1 MGAQQG
7 KERGSHSSGGG
18 HGGTASCIGVPSNGS
33 PVGLSSSHGISVG
46 SVNALAAG
54 SSLRGSRIKPSA
66 TPAVVGGSS
75 HRTTNASC
83 GSSIGHTSKDN
94 HNRCNAIGLN
104 IFTEHNEALRQSR
117 PLPHIPAGTA
127 LLPDADLQCQDGV
140 SLHTQSH
147 SSATS
152 GFESAHRWTS
162 KENLLAPGPEEDDPQ
177 LFVALYDFQAG
188 GENQLSLKKGEQV
201 RILSYNKSG
210 EWCEAHSDS
219 GNVGWVP
226 SNYVT
231 PLNSLEKHSWY
242 HGPIS
247 RNAAEYLLSSG
258 INGSFLVRESESSPG
273 QRSISLRYEG
283 RVYHYRISEDPDGKV
298 FVTAEAKFNTLA
310 ELVHHHS
317 VQHEGHGLIT
327 PLLYPAPKQNKPTV
341 FPLSP
346 EPDEWEICRT
356 DIVMK
361 HKLGGGQYGEVYE
374 AVWKRYGNTVAV
386 KTLKEDTMALK
397 DFLEEA
403 AIMKEMKHPN
413 LVQLIGVC
421 TREPP
426 FYIITEFMSHG
437 NLLDFL
443 RSPARET
450 LDAVAL
456 LYMATQ
462 IASGMSYLESR
473 NYIHRDLA
481 ARNCLVGDNKLVKV
495 ADFGLARLMRDD
507 TYTAHAGAKFP
518 IKWTAPEGLAYN
530 KFSTKSDVW
539 AFGVL
544 LWEIATY
551 GASPYPN
558 IDLTDVFHK
567 LEKGYRMERP
577 PGCPPEVYDLMRQ
590 CWHWNA
596 ADRPTFKSIHHAL
609 EHMFQ
614 ESSITEAVAKQLNA
628 TTLTQSLTPQMGKKG
643 IPGNGGGGGGGGGS
657 SSGGGGGGLTPSG
670 GLIEQPVGTPMSETG
685 STSTKLSTFSSQGK
699 GNVQM
704 RRTTNKQGKQAP
716 APPKRTSLLS
726 TSRDSTY
733 REDDSRNLIDEH
745 NNTNGSSIFFN
756 LQQQLQKQLQKQPTP
771 IPQQSYNV
779 VLQSNAQT
787 NNTNNNKRCKT
798 NSYTLCTTT
807 PPPPQYSI
815 KKSSS
820 CSSFLID
827 IFFRGISHLSLTRD
841 MNSLTQRYDSENENT
856 TGDPDTDAT
865 GDSLECQNIPTTQNK
880 VQQHSS
886 LHSGGGIGP
895 RAAQQHSSFKRPTPV
910 MGNRGLETRQSKRSQ
925 HQQQQQQ
932 HAPRD
937 SSAGGGV
944 CTTPHH
950 VTVGALEVKN
960 VKCVVN
966 RYGTLPKVQR
976 IGAFLNSLEDPNTTT
991 QHNINKAH
999 LSTITPP
1006 ITTTTNGHGV
1016 GAHHAAAT
1024 QRQQLPPAHCIPIP
1038 PPPLKSTSIAAG
1050 NGGTGGVSTPPQ
1062 QMIRSNS
1069 SSGVT
1074 MQNSA
1079 SASLNKLQRHR
1090 TAADGTMMTFSS
1102 FRGAS
1107 SSNSPKR
1114 SQQPALANLEFPPPP
1129 LDLPPPPEEFET
1141 PPPPP
1146 PPPTAEVLQEL
1157 QMTTAVAQQQQY
1169 TLPNNSSNDVSNTA
1183 PSVEEASSRFGVS
1196 LRKREP
1202 STDSCS
1208 SLGSPPEGKSR
1219 TTGGTNVQ
1227 ELNMKE
1233 KLMAEIKDRTKEN
1246 VSNIQNGMQTVP
1258 PASDPVSLLFTELA
1272 EMNLTKQKS
1281 LSTITAA
1288 APPPAPKLP
1297 SSSSGDASGLHE
1309 NGNANSFKA
1318 QLKKVEPKKLPT
1330 PTQKTE
1336 NQIID
1341 FKAHLRKVEKEPKEH
1356 KKDVSADETA
1366 PKSIL
1371 QNNKAQAV
1379 MSTTGTLG
1387 RKGGGDKKFTT
1398 VASHGGMTPA
1408 QITQQQKTD
1417 NIKYD
1422 ITNSNGNTINTN
1434 NANSTN
1440 NTTSNGNAT
1449 ELTDNNAGVVEA
1461 EAGKRRSTGS
1471 ISSLKKMWEQ
1481 PGSGADYASA
1491 TTNTT
1496 QQTQQANSASST
1508 GTSTTNQLSPKFNLK
1523 PIANATNVVTPTPSA
1538 NSNRFPPPH
1547 CTQMSPRNNATNTA
1561 AINIHSS
1568 TTNTTMNSI
1577 ANKPPPAAPPPPP
1590 PTTSTI
1596 IPQPNQNSNFNNTNS
1611 HCTKSQL
1618 TTSLS
1623 TQLFTDGGSQ
1633 QYGEQVGTTGASS
1646 NLISSTSNSAN
1657 SSSTGNITTINNE
1670 IVTMTQSLF
1679 VEHSSSSNSSGGVQ
1693 QNNKLT
1699 TSSISTNN
1707 TSTSSA
1713 TTAANKPAV
1722 PLKPTKLTIYA
1733 TPISQKIAGGTM
1745 DSSQTSSPLSSL
1757 QSSTQISR
1765 ESILELVALLEASL
1779 HQHPVNSISAS
1790 QWLQLS
1796 DKLNILQNNCVVFAD
1811 NESMPPHSKFHFRE
1825 LVTRV
1830 EKQSQSLRTAGSK
1843 NVQDNERLVN
1853 EVGQSL
1859 KQLTNALHR

>member
-1 MGAQQG
+1 MHRAQHQQL
-7 KERGSHSSGGG
+7 RD
-18 HGGTASCIGVPSNGS
+18 
-33 PVGLSSSHGISVG
+33 
-46 SVNALAAG
+46 AAKYQIH
-54 SSLRGSRIKPSA
+54 L
-66 TPAVVGGSS
+66 
-75 HRTTNASC
+75 
-83 GSSIGHTSKDN
+83 
-94 HNRCNAIGLN
+94 
-104 IFTEHNEALRQSR
+104 EALRQSR
-117 PLPHIPAGTA
+117 PLPHIPAGTT
-127 LLPDADLQCQDGV
+127 LLPDAELQCQDGV
-140 SLHTQSH
+140 SLHTHSQGH

-628 TTLTQSLTPQMGKKG
+628 TTMTQSLTPQMGKKG
-643 IPGNGGGGGGGGGS
+643 IPANGGGGGGGGSGG
-657 SSGGGGGGLTPSG
+657 GGGGGGLTPSG
-670 GLIEQPVGTPMSETG
+670 GLLDQPPAGTPMSETG

-733 REDDSRNLIDEH
+733 REDDARNLIDDH
-745 NNTNGSSIFFN
+745 NTNGI
-756 LQQQLQKQLQKQPTP
+756 
-771 IPQQSYNV
+771 
-779 VLQSNAQT
+779 
-787 NNTNNNKRCKT
+787 
-798 NSYTLCTTT
+798 
-807 PPPPQYSI
+807 
-815 KKSSS
+815 
-820 CSSFLID
+820 
-827 IFFRGISHLSLTRD
+827 TRD
-841 MNSLTQRYDSENENT
+841 INSLAQRYDSENDNT

-865 GDSLECQNIPTTQNK
+865 GDSLECQNIPSQSK
-880 VQQHSS
+880 VQHS
-886 LHSGGGIGP
+886 LHGGCIGP
-895 RAAQQHSSFKRPTPV
+895 RSGQQHSSFKRPTPV

-925 HQQQQQQ
+925 HQQQQ

-937 SSAGGGV
+937 SSAGG
-944 CTTPHH
+944 CTSHH

-976 IGAFLNSLEDPNTTT
+976 IGAFLNSLEDPNTPPQHSMSTHLTT
-991 QHNINKAH
+991 VA
-999 LSTITPP
+999 PV
-1006 ITTTTNGHGV
+1006 TTNGHGS
-1016 GAHHAAAT
+1016 AHAAT
-1024 QRQQLPPAHCIPIP
+1024 RQQVPPAHVLPIP
-1038 PPPLKSTSIAAG
+1038 PPTKSANVAPGNNG
-1050 NGGTGGVSTPPQ
+1050 NGVNAPTPPQ

-1146 PPPTAEVLQEL
+1146 PPAPEVLEQL
-1157 QMTTAVAQQQQY
+1157 KAANVSMSQY
-1169 TLPNNSSNDVSNTA
+1169 PLPNSSNNDVSNIA

-1208 SLGSPPEGKSR
+1208 SLGSPPEVVGNA
-1219 TTGGTNVQ
+1219 GGNVQ

-1233 KLMAEIKDRTKEN
+1233 KLMAEIKDRSKEN
-1246 VSNIQNGMQTVP
+1246 SANNANIQNGTTVP
-1258 PASDPVSLLFTELA
+1258 ASAGSGVDPVSLLFTELA
-1272 EMNLTKQKS
+1272 EMNLSKQKS
-1281 LSTITAA
+1281 IPTPKSLSGGN
-1288 APPPAPKLP
+1288 
-1297 SSSSGDASGLHE
+1297 SGSDASGSQAQE
-1309 NGNANSFKA
+1309 NGNTNSFKA
-1318 QLKKVEPKKLPT
+1318 QLKKVEPKKLT
-1330 PTQKTE
+1330 SPTQKTE
-1336 NQIID
+1336 NQTTIID
-1341 FKAHLRKVEKEPKEH
+1341 FKAHLRKVEKDPKD
-1356 KKDVSADETA
+1356 KKDIGADET
-1366 PKSIL
+1366 PKIIL
-1371 QNNKAQAV
+1371 QKGQAV
-1379 MSTTGTLG
+1379 TSTGTLG
-1387 RKGGGDKKFTT
+1387 RKGDKKFTT
-1398 VASHGGMTPA
+1398 SMTMAPVGTSA
-1408 QITQQQKTD
+1408 TQQKTENTKHD
-1417 NIKYD
+1417 M
-1422 ITNSNGNTINTN
+1422 TNSNNGNSINLTNTTNTTLNTNGNTQH
-1434 NANSTN
+1434 NATSNLSCN
-1440 NTTSNGNAT
+1440 NTVSVSEMADNSVGTSET
-1449 ELTDNNAGVVEA
+1449 

-1471 ISSLKKMWEQ
+1471 ISSLKKLWEQ
-1481 PGSGADYASA
+1481 PGSGADYAS
-1491 TTNTT
+1491 T
-1496 QQTQQANSASST
+1496 QSQANCLANNGST
-1508 GTSTTNQLSPKFNLK
+1508 GTTTTTTSTSTNQLSPKFSLK
-1523 PIANATNVVTPTPSA
+1523 PISNAATTPTT
-1538 NSNRFPPPH
+1538 NSNRFPSLS
-1547 CTQMSPRNNATNTA
+1547 TQISSRTTAT
-1561 AINIHSS
+1561 
-1568 TTNTTMNSI
+1568 TTTNSI

-1590 PTTSTI
+1590 PTTNSTNN
-1596 IPQPNQNSNFNNTNS
+1596 QNQNSIFSNS

-1618 TTSLS
+1618 TSSLS
-1623 TQLFTDGGSQ
+1623 TQLFTDSN
-1633 QYGEQVGTTGASS
+1633 QYGEQGTSATT
-1646 NLISSTSNSAN
+1646 NNTSNSSAN
-1657 SSSTGNITTINNE
+1657 HTAANNE
-1670 IVTMTQSLF
+1670 ITSMTQSLF
-1679 VEHSSSSNSSGGVQ
+1679 VEHSSVAANAGGALLQ
-1693 QNNKLT
+1693 QNNKVN
-1699 TSSISTNN
+1699 TSTHSTSTAVNN
-1707 TSTSSA
+1707 TSNSNTSN
-1713 TTAANKPAV
+1713 TNKPAV

-1733 TPISQKIAGGTM
+1733 TPISQKIAASAL
-1745 DSSQTSSPLSSL
+1745 DSSTNSPLSSAL

-1765 ESILELVALLEASL
+1765 ESILELVAVLEGSL

-1830 EKQSQSLRTAGSK
+1830 ETQSQNLRTAGSK
-1843 NVQDNERLVN
+1843 NVQDNERLVS

-1859 KQLTNALHR
+1859 KQITNALHR

>member
-1 MGAQQG
+1 MDDDDVLQG
-7 KERGSHSSGGG
+7 PIHR
-18 HGGTASCIGVPSNGS
+18 NYQRD
-33 PVGLSSSHGISVG
+33 
-46 SVNALAAG
+46 AG
-54 SSLRGSRIKPSA
+54 KYQINL
-66 TPAVVGGSS
+66 
-75 HRTTNASC
+75 
-83 GSSIGHTSKDN
+83 
-94 HNRCNAIGLN
+94 
-104 IFTEHNEALRQSR
+104 EALLQSR
-117 PLPHIPAGTA
+117 PLPHIPPGTT
-127 LLPDADLQCQDGV
+127 LLTDADLHTQSQDGI
-140 SLHTQSH
+140 SLHTQNHSQGH

-317 VQHEGHGLIT
+317 VPHEGHGLIT

-374 AVWKRYGNTVAV
+374 AIWKRYGNTVAV

-397 DFLEEA
+397 DFLDEA

-443 RSPARET
+443 RSAGRET

-551 GASPYPN
+551 GMSPYPG

-590 CWHWNA
+590 CWQWNA
-596 ADRPTFKSIHHAL
+596 ADRPSFKSIHHAL

-614 ESSITEAVAKQLNA
+614 ESSITEAVEKQLNA
-628 TTLTQSLTPQMGKKG
+628 TTTTAATQSLTPQMGKKG
-643 IPGNGGGGGGGGGS
+643 VPSMVSGS
-657 SSGGGGGGLTPSG
+657 GVGLTPG
-670 GLIEQPVGTPMSETG
+670 GHHDQQASTPMSETG

-733 REDDSRNLIDEH
+733 REDDSRNLIDEL
-745 NNTNGSSIFFN
+745 NTNGLSRDINN
-756 LQQQLQKQLQKQPTP
+756 L
-771 IPQQSYNV
+771 
-779 VLQSNAQT
+779 A
-787 NNTNNNKRCKT
+787 
-798 NSYTLCTTT
+798 
-807 PPPPQYSI
+807 
-815 KKSSS
+815 
-820 CSSFLID
+820 
-827 IFFRGISHLSLTRD
+827 H
-841 MNSLTQRYDSENENT
+841 RYDSENDNNA
-856 TGDPDTDAT
+856 GDPDTDAT
-865 GDSLECQNIPTTQNK
+865 GDSLEQSILPQNK
-880 VQQHSS
+880 MQHS
-886 LHSGGGIGP
+886 LHGNNIGS
-895 RAAQQHSSFKRPTPV
+895 RTSQQHSSFKRLTPV

-925 HQQQQQQ
+925 Q
-932 HAPRD
+932 HPSRENSNSGG
-937 SSAGGGV
+937 SSSGGGNG
-944 CTTPHH
+944 TPHPI
-950 VTVGALEVKN
+950 TVGALEVMN
-960 VKCVVN
+960 VKRVVN

-976 IGAFLNSLEDPNTTT
+976 IGAFLDSLENTTT
-991 QHNINKAH
+991 SLPTNAPV
-999 LSTITPP
+999 PP
-1006 ITTTTNGHGV
+1006 AATTNGHIL
-1016 GAHHAAAT
+1016 HPS
-1024 QRQQLPPAHCIPIP
+1024 RQQPPVIPAVAQK
-1038 PPPLKSTSIAAG
+1038 LVTVANA
-1050 NGGTGGVSTPPQ
+1050 STPPQ

-1074 MQNSA
+1074 MQNNA

-1090 TAADGTMMTFSS
+1090 TATDGTIMTFSS

-1114 SQQPALANLEFPPPP
+1114 GQQPALANLEFPPPP

-1146 PPPTAEVLQEL
+1146 PPAPEL
-1157 QMTTAVAQQQQY
+1157 TTAVNANSQI
-1169 TLPNNSSNDVSNTA
+1169 TLPNSSVNDVSNTA

-1208 SLGSPPEGKSR
+1208 SLGSPPDGVTSN
-1219 TTGGTNVQ
+1219 TQ
-1227 ELNMKE
+1227 ELIMKE
-1233 KLMAEIKDRTKEN
+1233 KLMAEIKDRSKEN
-1246 VSNIQNGMQTVP
+1246 SSSSANTQNGIHA
-1258 PASDPVSLLFTELA
+1258 PANGVDPVSLLVTELA
-1272 EMNLTKQKS
+1272 ESMNLPKKSS
-1281 LSTITAA
+1281 LSQKTLVDTNN
-1288 APPPAPKLP
+1288 
-1297 SSSSGDASGLHE
+1297 SNQQSSG
-1309 NGNANSFKA
+1309 NTNTFKA
-1318 QLKKVEPKKLPT
+1318 QLKKVDQKKLSMPVA
-1330 PTQKTE
+1330 KNE
-1336 NQIID
+1336 NQTTIID
-1341 FKAHLRKVEKEPKEH
+1341 FKAHLRKVDKDIKDNS
-1356 KKDVSADETA
+1356 KKDDDNS
-1366 PKSIL
+1366 K
-1371 QNNKAQAV
+1371 QNNHTQKTQNSNSSGA
-1379 MSTTGTLG
+1379 LN
-1387 RKGGGDKKFTT
+1387 RKDEKKFTT
-1398 VASHGGMTPA
+1398 LNNAANVQTTH
-1408 QITQQQKTD
+1408 KTE
-1417 NIKYD
+1417 IKID
-1422 ITNSNGNTINTN
+1422 VNNS
-1434 NANSTN
+1434 NANSNSNSNAHDVNLNTN
-1440 NTTSNGNAT
+1440 TNTNCFNSTTANDVVDSTTYSGTSSDIDG
-1449 ELTDNNAGVVEA
+1449 
-1461 EAGKRRSTGS
+1461 GKRRSTGS
-1471 ISSLKKMWEQ
+1471 ISSLKKLWEQ
-1481 PGSGADYASA
+1481 PGGGADYASTQPA
-1491 TTNTT
+1491 NSTNT
-1496 QQTQQANSASST
+1496 NST
-1508 GTSTTNQLSPKFNLK
+1508 QLSPNFGLK
-1523 PIANATNVVTPTPSA
+1523 PSNVLVTPTA
-1538 NSNRFPPPH
+1538 NQNRFPPIS
-1547 CTQMSPRNNATNTA
+1547 TQTSPRSNNP
-1561 AINIHSS
+1561 
-1568 TTNTTMNSI
+1568 TT
-1577 ANKPPPAAPPPPP
+1577 NKPPPAAPPPPP
-1590 PTTSTI
+1590 PT
-1596 IPQPNQNSNFNNTNS
+1596 NNTSSNNQS
-1611 HCTKSQL
+1611 STNNPTYQL
-1618 TTSLS
+1618 TTSVS
-1623 TQLFTDGGSQ
+1623 TQLFADSN
-1633 QYGEQVGTTGASS
+1633 GEKSAESNNSTNTT
-1646 NLISSTSNSAN
+1646 
-1657 SSSTGNITTINNE
+1657 TTTTNNE
-1670 IVTMTQSLF
+1670 IMSQSLY
-1679 VEHSSSSNSSGGVQ
+1679 VENTTNNT
-1693 QNNKLT
+1693 NNKLT
-1699 TSSISTNN
+1699 ASTISNVNN
-1707 TSTSSA
+1707 TNL
-1713 TTAANKPAV
+1713 NKPAV

-1733 TPISQKIAGGTM
+1733 TPMAQKIAAGTL
-1745 DSSQTSSPLSSL
+1745 DANSTPITAIN
-1757 QSSTQISR
+1757 STQISR
-1765 ESILELVALLEASL
+1765 ESILELVGLLEGTL
-1779 HQHPVNSISAS
+1779 KHPVSSISAS

-1796 DKLNILQNNCVVFAD
+1796 DKLNILQNSCVVFAD

-1830 EKQSQSLRTAGSK
+1830 ETQSQNLRTAGSK
-1843 NVQDNERLVN
+1843 NVQDNERLIN

-1859 KQLTNALHR
+1859 KQITNALHR

>member
-18 HGGTASCIGVPSNGS
+18 GGGHGATVSCIGVSSSSPIASGS
-33 PVGLSSSHGISVG
+33 PHCIASNTTG
-46 SVNALAAG
+46 ST
-54 SSLRGSRIKPSA
+54 LRGSRLKSHQSSSSA
-66 TPAVVGGSS
+66 AVSVSGHGSNSIGSS
-75 HRTTNASC
+75 
-83 GSSIGHTSKDN
+83 GSSGLSSQRGGGGGGNSSASHKD
-94 HNRCNAIGLN
+94 NRCNATVGLN
-104 IFTEHNEALRQSR
+104 IFTEHNEALLQSR
-117 PLPHIPAGTA
+117 PLPHIPAGSTA
-127 LLPDADLQCQDGV
+127 ATLLADAAELQSQESSVGNV
-140 SLHTQSH
+140 LASLGGGH

-152 GFESAHRWTS
+152 VFESAHRWTS

-298 FVTAEAKFNTLA
+298 FVTQEAKFNTLA

-317 VQHEGHGLIT
+317 VPHEGHGLIT

-356 DIVMK
+356 DIMMK

-443 RSPARET
+443 RSAGRET

-551 GASPYPN
+551 GMSPYPG
-558 IDLTDVFHK
+558 IDLTDVYHK

-590 CWHWNA
+590 CWQWDA

-614 ESSITEAVAKQLNA
+614 ESSITEAVEKQLNA
-628 TTLTQSLTPQMGKKG
+628 TATAATTATGATQQAAAGGGLNTASASSSASASLSLTPQMVKKG
-643 IPGNGGGGGGGGGS
+643 MPNLDPQQQQQQQQQLAS
-657 SSGGGGGGLTPSG
+657 
-670 GLIEQPVGTPMSETG
+670 TPMSETG
-685 STSTKLSTFSSQGK
+685 SSSTKLSTFSSQGK

-726 TSRDSTY
+726 SSRDSTY
-733 REDDSRNLIDEH
+733 REEEARNFIDEL
-745 NNTNGSSIFFN
+745 NTNG
-756 LQQQLQKQLQKQPTP
+756 
-771 IPQQSYNV
+771 
-779 VLQSNAQT
+779 
-787 NNTNNNKRCKT
+787 
-798 NSYTLCTTT
+798 
-807 PPPPQYSI
+807 
-815 KKSSS
+815 
-820 CSSFLID
+820 
-827 IFFRGISHLSLTRD
+827 LTRD
-841 MNSLTQRYDSENENT
+841 INNLTQRYDSET
-856 TGDPDTDAT
+856 DPAADPDTDAT
-865 GDSLECQNIPTTQNK
+865 GDSLEQSLTVTPPNK
-880 VQQHSS
+880 MQHS
-886 LHSGGGIGP
+886 LHGSVPGISAGIGP
-895 RAAQQHSSFKRPTPV
+895 RSSQQHSSFKRPV

-925 HQQQQQQ
+925 Q
-932 HAPRD
+932 HPAREQPPVVAINGNGVAPVLP
-937 SSAGGGV
+937 AH
-944 CTTPHH
+944 PI
-950 VTVGALEVKN
+950 TVGALEVMN
-960 VKCVVN
+960 VKRVVN
-966 RYGTLPKVQR
+966 RYGTLPKVAR
-976 IGAFLNSLEDPNTTT
+976 IGAFLDSLEDSSSSSGGGGDSSNG
-991 QHNINKAH
+991 HA
-999 LSTITPP
+999 TPP
-1006 ITTTTNGHGV
+1006 
-1016 GAHHAAAT
+1016 ARA
-1024 QRQQLPPAHCIPIP
+1024 PPAVPALP
-1038 PPPLKSTSIAAG
+1038 TAA
-1050 NGGTGGVSTPPQ
+1050 NKVQQPQ

-1069 SSGVT
+1069 SGGVT
-1074 MQNSA
+1074 MQNNA
-1079 SASLNKLQRHR
+1079 AASLNKLQRHR
-1090 TAADGTMMTFSS
+1090 TTTEGTMMTFSS
-1102 FRGAS
+1102 FRAAG

-1114 SQQPALANLEFPPPP
+1114 GGVVTQPALANLEFPPPP
-1129 LDLPPPPEEFET
+1129 LEEFEAL

-1146 PPPTAEVLQEL
+1146 PPAPES
-1157 QMTTAVAQQQQY
+1157 AVQAIQQHLHAQHS
-1169 TLPNNSSNDVSNTA
+1169 SSNDVSNTA

-1208 SLGSPPEGKSR
+1208 SLGTPPDAAPSAVAAAASTLPLPEKS
-1219 TTGGTNVQ
+1219 
-1227 ELNMKE
+1227 LNLKE
-1233 KLMAEIKDRTKEN
+1233 KLITEIKAANKPAEL
-1246 VSNIQNGMQTVP
+1246 SSSLGYANGS
-1258 PASDPVSLLFTELA
+1258 ASTAAPLVVDPVSQLVTELA
-1272 EMNLTKQKS
+1272 ESMNLPKQNLPTK
-1281 LSTITAA
+1281 LT
-1288 APPPAPKLP
+1288 
-1297 SSSSGDASGLHE
+1297 
-1309 NGNANSFKA
+1309 NGNSQSSNINTNNTNSNNNFKA
-1318 QLKKVEPKKLPT
+1318 QLKKVEPKKLNAPL
-1330 PTQKTE
+1330 PKAEQPS
-1336 NQIID
+1336 NIID
-1341 FKAHLRKVEKEPKEH
+1341 FKAHLRKVDKEQQPQPAQQQQQPTPPSNANANANCNNKFSSATAAAAANQKTEI
-1356 KKDVSADETA
+1356 KIDVSNSNAETTDETTA
-1366 PKSIL
+1366 T
-1371 QNNKAQAV
+1371 A
-1379 MSTTGTLG
+1379 TTA
-1387 RKGGGDKKFTT
+1387 GD
-1398 VASHGGMTPA
+1398 A
-1408 QITQQQKTD
+1408 QQQQQQ
-1417 NIKYD
+1417 
-1422 ITNSNGNTINTN
+1422 
-1434 NANSTN
+1434 
-1440 NTTSNGNAT
+1440 
-1449 ELTDNNAGVVEA
+1449 
-1461 EAGKRRSTGS
+1461 GKRRSTGS
-1471 ISSLKKMWEQ
+1471 INSLKKLWEQ
-1481 PGSGADYASA
+1481 PPPGGDYAS
-1491 TTNTT
+1491 TTIPSQPT
-1496 QQTQQANSASST
+1496 QQSN
-1508 GTSTTNQLSPKFNLK
+1508 TSTTMASNGHGQLSPKYGLK
-1523 PIANATNVVTPTPSA
+1523 AVKQQ
-1538 NSNRFPPPH
+1538 FG
-1547 CTQMSPRNNATNTA
+1547 
-1561 AINIHSS
+1561 
-1568 TTNTTMNSI
+1568 
-1577 ANKPPPAAPPPPP
+1577 NKPPPAAPPPPP
-1590 PTTSTI
+1590 PISTTQTSTTC
-1596 IPQPNQNSNFNNTNS
+1596 PPSAQPNKQTPVPVPVPA
-1611 HCTKSQL
+1611 HAAVATKIP
-1618 TTSLS
+1618 TTTTAIKTSLS
-1623 TQLFTDGGSQ
+1623 TQLFTDAEGS
-1633 QYGEQVGTTGASS
+1633 SS
-1646 NLISSTSNSAN
+1646 NNSDEQQQQQHTNDGAEN
-1657 SSSTGNITTINNE
+1657 
-1670 IVTMTQSLF
+1670 MTQSLYTSNDQQQHHQF
-1679 VEHSSSSNSSGGVQ
+1679 NNSNSNSQPGKLSSSSIVTSNSQS
-1693 QNNKLT
+1693 
-1699 TSSISTNN
+1699 
-1707 TSTSSA
+1707 
-1713 TTAANKPAV
+1713 KPAV
-1722 PLKPTKLTIYA
+1722 PHKPTKLTIYA
-1733 TPISQKIAGGTM
+1733 TPIAKIAGVGVGGG
-1745 DSSQTSSPLSSL
+1745 DNIN
-1757 QSSTQISR
+1757 STQISR
-1765 ESILELVALLEASL
+1765 ESILELVTLLEGSL
-1779 HQHPVNSISAS
+1779 KHPVNAISAS

-1796 DKLNILQNNCVVFAD
+1796 DKLNILQNSCVVFAE

-1830 EKQSQSLRTAGSK
+1830 ETQSQHLRSAGSK
-1843 NVQDNERLVN
+1843 NVQDNERLVG

-1859 KQLTNALHR
+1859 KQISNALHR

>member
-18 HGGTASCIGVPSNGS
+18 GGGGGGHGGTVSCIGVSSSSPVASGS
-33 PVGLSSSHGISVG
+33 PHCISGGASVG
-46 SVNALAAG
+46 ALSAG
-54 SSLRGSRIKPSA
+54 STLRSSRIKSHQSA
-66 TPAVVGGSS
+66 GHGGSI
-75 HRTTNASC
+75 
-83 GSSIGHTSKDN
+83 GSSGSSGLSAHRSGSNANHKD
-94 HNRCNAIGLN
+94 NRCNPSVGLN
-104 IFTEHNEALRQSR
+104 IFTEHNGTKHSSFRGHPGKYHMNLEALLQSR
-117 PLPHIPAGTA
+117 PLPHIPAGSTAAA
-127 LLPDADLQCQDGV
+127 LLADAAELQSQESPVLGAPLGGGV
-140 SLHTQSH
+140 H

-152 GFESAHRWTS
+152 VFESAHRWTS

-298 FVTAEAKFNTLA
+298 FVTQEAKFNTLA

-317 VQHEGHGLIT
+317 VPHEGHGLIT

-356 DIVMK
+356 DIMMK

-443 RSPARET
+443 RSAGRET

-551 GASPYPN
+551 GMSPYPG
-558 IDLTDVFHK
+558 IDLTDVYHK

-590 CWHWNA
+590 CWQWDA

-614 ESSITEAVAKQLNA
+614 ESSITEAVEKQLNA
-628 TTLTQSLTPQMGKKG
+628 TATGSGIGSGSQAAAGVATATASASSSASASLSLTPQMVKKG
-643 IPGNGGGGGGGGGS
+643 
-657 SSGGGGGGLTPSG
+657 LPSVDHQQQQQQQQQQ
-670 GLIEQPVGTPMSETG
+670 LASTPMSETG

-726 TSRDSTY
+726 SSRDSTY
-733 REDDSRNLIDEH
+733 REEDARNFIDEL
-745 NNTNGSSIFFN
+745 NTNG
-756 LQQQLQKQLQKQPTP
+756 
-771 IPQQSYNV
+771 
-779 VLQSNAQT
+779 
-787 NNTNNNKRCKT
+787 
-798 NSYTLCTTT
+798 
-807 PPPPQYSI
+807 
-815 KKSSS
+815 
-820 CSSFLID
+820 
-827 IFFRGISHLSLTRD
+827 LTRD
-841 MNSLTQRYDSENENT
+841 INNLTQRYDSET
-856 TGDPDTDAT
+856 DPAADPDTDAT
-865 GDSLECQNIPTTQNK
+865 GDSLEQSLTAAATPPNK
-880 VQQHSS
+880 MQHS
-886 LHSGGGIGP
+886 LHGGVSAGIGP
-895 RAAQQHSSFKRPTPV
+895 RSSQQHSSFKRPV

-925 HQQQQQQ
+925 Q
-932 HAPRD
+932 HPAAAREPLTPGNG
-937 SSAGGGV
+937 SITTNGNGG
-944 CTTPHH
+944 TPVLPAHPI
-950 VTVGALEVKN
+950 TVGALEVMN
-960 VKCVVN
+960 VKRVVN
-966 RYGTLPKVQR
+966 RYGTLPKVAR
-976 IGAFLNSLEDPNTTT
+976 IGAFLDSLEDSSSSNSSSSNTETSANG
-991 QHNINKAH
+991 HA
-999 LSTITPP
+999 TPP
-1006 ITTTTNGHGV
+1006 TRAPPTV
-1016 GAHHAAAT
+1016 PVASK
-1024 QRQQLPPAHCIPIP
+1024 QQQAQPAQ
-1038 PPPLKSTSIAAG
+1038 
-1050 NGGTGGVSTPPQ
+1050 PQ

-1069 SSGVT
+1069 SGGVT
-1074 MQNSA
+1074 MQNNA
-1079 SASLNKLQRHR
+1079 AASLNKLQRHR
-1090 TAADGTMMTFSS
+1090 TTTEGTMMTFSS
-1102 FRGAS
+1102 FRAAGS

-1114 SQQPALANLEFPPPP
+1114 GGGGIAQPALANLEFPPPP
-1129 LDLPPPPEEFET
+1129 LEEFEAL

-1146 PPPTAEVLQEL
+1146 PPAPES
-1157 QMTTAVAQQQQY
+1157 AVQAIQQHLHAQHS
-1169 TLPNNSSNDVSNTA
+1169 SSNDVSNTA

-1208 SLGSPPEGKSR
+1208 SLGTPPEAPPPAAAAQPAEKS
-1219 TTGGTNVQ
+1219 
-1227 ELNMKE
+1227 LNLKE
-1233 KLMAEIKDRTKEN
+1233 KLITEIKSAGKPAETT
-1246 VSNIQNGMQTVP
+1246 VGYANGSAP
-1258 PASDPVSLLFTELA
+1258 PAAVVDPVAQLVTELA
-1272 EMNLTKQKS
+1272 ESMNLPKQTK
-1281 LSTITAA
+1281 LT
-1288 APPPAPKLP
+1288 
-1297 SSSSGDASGLHE
+1297 
-1309 NGNANSFKA
+1309 NGNCNNSSNSNGSNNNNFKA
-1318 QLKKVEPKKLPT
+1318 QLKKVEPKKLNAPM
-1330 PTQKTE
+1330 PKAEQPS
-1336 NQIID
+1336 NIID
-1341 FKAHLRKVEKEPKEH
+1341 FKAHLRKVDKEQPQQPPQQVQQPSQQPQQQHSPNANCSMRK
-1356 KKDVSADETA
+1356 DETGNGKKLA
-1366 PKSIL
+1366 ANQKTEIKIDV
-1371 QNNKAQAV
+1371 NNSNADADAA
-1379 MSTTGTLG
+1379 SAGYGETGT
-1387 RKGGGDKKFTT
+1387 
-1398 VASHGGMTPA
+1398 V
-1408 QITQQQKTD
+1408 TD
-1417 NIKYD
+1417 
-1422 ITNSNGNTINTN
+1422 
-1434 NANSTN
+1434 
-1440 NTTSNGNAT
+1440 
-1449 ELTDNNAGVVEA
+1449 
-1461 EAGKRRSTGS
+1461 AGKRRSTGS
-1471 ISSLKKMWEQ
+1471 INSLKKLWEQ
-1481 PGSGADYASA
+1481 PPPVASGDYASTSIPQA
-1491 TTNTT
+1491 A
-1496 QQTQQANSASST
+1496 QTA
-1508 GTSTTNQLSPKFNLK
+1508 QLSPKYGLK
-1523 PIANATNVVTPTPSA
+1523 AAQTVVNAKL
-1538 NSNRFPPPH
+1538 FG
-1547 CTQMSPRNNATNTA
+1547 
-1561 AINIHSS
+1561 I
-1568 TTNTTMNSI
+1568 
-1577 ANKPPPAAPPPPP
+1577 KPPPAGPPPPP
-1590 PTTSTI
+1590 PISSTPCTTTTAQS
-1596 IPQPNQNSNFNNTNS
+1596 QPAAAAAAAAAVA
-1611 HCTKSQL
+1611 TKLAATSP
-1618 TTSLS
+1618 TTTAIKTSLS
-1623 TQLFTDGGSQ
+1623 TQIFTDAEG
-1633 QYGEQVGTTGASS
+1633 
-1646 NLISSTSNSAN
+1646 
-1657 SSSTGNITTINNE
+1657 SSSEEQTAADQQAE
-1670 IVTMTQSLF
+1670 HMTQSLYGS
-1679 VEHSSSSNSSGGVQ
+1679 EQLQYQSNSNSNSPSSAANPQ
-1693 QNNKLT
+1693 QQQQPTSQSNANNKLNSGGAGQT
-1699 TSSISTNN
+1699 
-1707 TSTSSA
+1707 
-1713 TTAANKPAV
+1713 KPAV
-1722 PLKPTKLTIYA
+1722 PHKPTKLTIYA
-1733 TPISQKIAGGTM
+1733 TPIAKIAGIGVGVGSGGGVGGGA
-1745 DSSQTSSPLSSL
+1745 DNSL
-1757 QSSTQISR
+1757 INSTQISR
-1765 ESILELVALLEASL
+1765 ESILELVTLLEGSL
-1779 HQHPVNSISAS
+1779 KHPVNAISAS

-1796 DKLNILQNNCVVFAD
+1796 DKLNILQNSCVVFAE

-1830 EKQSQSLRTAGSK
+1830 ETQSQHLRTAGSK
-1843 NVQDNERLVN
+1843 NVQDNERLVG

-1859 KQLTNALHR
+1859 KQISNALHR